1 MAMSVEEK
9 KAARRAA
16 CKRWYEAN
24 RENRSAYAK
33 RYREENREKMA
44 ASDKR
49 YVEANREK
57 VKAYHARYREENR
70 EKRQAYFKRYREAN
84 REERNAV
91 IKRWKEANPEK
102 CRAADARRRAAKAG
116 VVHVPYVDAE
126 VFDRDDWYCQGCG
139 VKTNRD
145 GDWFSHPL
153 YPNKDHI
160 IPLNK
165 GGHDA
170 LYNLQT
176 LCRKCNGSKH
186 TKDNDEFMKGFA

>member
-1 MAMSVEEK
+1 MSVEEK
-9 KAARRAA
+9 KVARRAA
-16 CKRWYEAN
+16 Q
-24 RENRSAYAK
+24 K
-33 RYREENREKMA
+33 RYREKNREKKA
-44 ASDKR
+44 AADKR
-49 YVEANREK
+49 WREANREK
-57 VKAYHARYREENR
+57 VKATRKRWYEANQEKILANAKRYHEANR
-70 EKRQAYFKRYREAN
+70 EKRAAYK
-84 REERNAV
+84 
-91 IKRWKEANPEK
+91 KRWSEANPEK
-102 CRAADARRRAAKAG
+102 VRAGNAKRRAAKAG
-116 VVHVPYVDAE
+116 VVHVPYVDDE

-160 IPLNK
+160 IPLDK